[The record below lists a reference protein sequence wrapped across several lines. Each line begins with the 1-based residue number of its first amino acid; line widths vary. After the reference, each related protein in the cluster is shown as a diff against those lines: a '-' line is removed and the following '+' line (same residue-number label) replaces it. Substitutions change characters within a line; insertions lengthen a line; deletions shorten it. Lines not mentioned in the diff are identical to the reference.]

1 MNGETKSFYY
11 ETYCEYPEDVMNLMK
26 LKEYIHEVVSSKK
39 EYMALPERKGYY
51 E

>member
-26 LKEYIHEVVSSKK
+26 LKEYIHKVVSSKK
-39 EYMALPERKGYY
+39 EYMALPKGKGTCQ
-51 E
+51 